1 MRHYA
6 LCFATWLL
14 HTFSTVLL
22 IKAGDTDHVFD
33 FFTNIEPTLVGGR
46 YCVSL
51 ILITQAEITDELQ
64 IHVRQCTVK
73 H

>member
-46 YCVSL
+46 DCVSL
-51 ILITQAEITDELQ
+51 ILKVHFFHWVLGKLAVL
-64 IHVRQCTVK
+64 
-73 H
+73 